1 MGNKSLPILA
11 IAVLLLSGCRSEYE
25 RIRSSGSPEAIYK
38 KAMAYYDNEDYVKAQ
53 GLFEL
58 VLPNYRGRVEA
69 EELYYR
75 YAYTYYH
82 TRQYLMAS
90 HYFNSFIQTFGASP
104 YKEETS
110 FMSAYATYKQSPS
123 FRLDQSSTGKAI
135 DELQQFIN
143 TYPTSARV
151 AECNTLIDELRQ
163 KLERKAYDEGRLY
176 FDLKNYQSSVKS
188 FENLLRDFPETANA
202 EQVRYMILKASFLLA
217 ENSVVEKQPERYAEA
232 LEQAQE
238 FLQKYAS
245 GVHGKEAAQIKETS
259 SKKIKQSE
267 HVGYQSKGTRP

>member
-1 MGNKSLPILA
+1 MGNKSLPILIMA
-11 IAVLLLSGCRSEYE
+11 IVLLSSCRSEYE

-38 KAMAYYDNEDYVKAQ
+38 KALEYYDNKDYVKAQ

-58 VLPNYRGRVEA
+58 VLPNYRGKAEA

-75 YAYTYYH
+75 YAYTYYYS
-82 TRQYLMAS
+82 RQYMMAS

-104 YKEETS
+104 YREELTY
-110 FMSAYATYKQSPS
+110 MSAYAAYMQSPT
-123 FRLDQSSTGKAI
+123 FRLDQSSTRKAI

-143 TYPTSARV
+143 TYPTSSRLAT
-151 AECNTLIDELRQ
+151 CNQLIDELRQ
-163 KLERKAYDEGRLY
+163 KLEKKAYDEGRLY

-188 FENLLRDFPETANA
+188 FENLLRDFPETANV

-217 ENSVVEKQPERYAEA
+217 ENSIVEKQPERYAEA

-238 FLQKYAS
+238 FLQKYAG

-259 SKKIKQSE
+259 IKKIKQSE
-267 HVGYQSKGTRP
+267 HVGYQSKGTRS